1 MKTDMTGRVALITGA
16 GGGIGRALTK
26 RFHEM
31 GMRLALVGRSEDKLI
46 AAAEDAG
53 CQDALILSGDLTD
66 PEFLTGVADTVYN
79 HFADLDVLVNNA
91 GVCFVKPMEETT
103 YEELDLIMKTNV
115 YAPYML
121 CKCAVPILRL
131 SDCPTII
138 NMGSV
143 VSHKGYPAQSAYST
157 AKHAL
162 LGMTRAL
169 AAEVYR
175 DGIRVHI
182 LCPGAVHTRMAETVS
197 RPDIDMNALIETED
211 IADAAEYLL
220 THRGNAVIDEI
231 QMHRVGKQPF

>member
-1 MKTDMTGRVALITGA
+1 MRKTVIVTGSSK
-16 GGGIGRALTK
+16 GIGAATAILFAQSGWNVVINYNESFESANLLCRSLVSNGYSAIIQKANVANKLEVDIMVKEALYK
-26 RFHEM
+26 F
-31 GMRLALVGRSEDKLI
+31 GSI
-46 AAAEDAG
+46 
-53 CQDALILSGDLTD
+53 
-66 PEFLTGVADTVYN
+66 
-79 HFADLDVLVNNA
+79 DVLVNNA

-103 YEELDLIMKTNV
+103 YEELDLMMKTNV

-143 VSHKGYPAQSAYST
+143 VSHKGYPTQSAYST